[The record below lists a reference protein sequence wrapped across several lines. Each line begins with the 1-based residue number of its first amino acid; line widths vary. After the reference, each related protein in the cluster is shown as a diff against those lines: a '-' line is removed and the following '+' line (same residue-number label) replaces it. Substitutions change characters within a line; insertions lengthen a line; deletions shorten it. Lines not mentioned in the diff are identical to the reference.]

1 MAMLLAGCRTTREAA
16 REEQASQTSET
27 SLMSEDHSSSLDR
40 FFSALSVNADSIVVW
55 YADPSFPWE
64 VESRVVSG
72 LSPETATPMK
82 NDSACKGTGWRWAAP
97 APPIAKVKIAGL
109 QLDKSASGEH
119 SATHQKAD
127 TLKKCSSASEQFSE
141 RLVKTPRTPTLLEL
155 LAAVGIAAIIAGAYY
170 LYTKIRL
177 KR

>member
-1 MAMLLAGCRTTREAA
+1 MMTFFMAMLLAGCRTTREAA

-82 NDSACKGTGWRWAAP
+82 NDSAK
-97 APPIAKVKIAGL
+97 
-109 QLDKSASGEH
+109 
-119 SATHQKAD
+119 
-127 TLKKCSSASEQFSE
+127 
-141 RLVKTPRTPTLLEL
+141 EL
-155 LAAVGIAAIIAGAYY
+155 AGAGRRPHRP
-170 LYTKIRL
+170 LPKSRSQACSLTSQHQASTPLLTRKPIRSRSAHL
-177 KR
+177 QVSSSPSVSSKRHEHPHC